1 MSSETVDVDEGYNP
15 LTPGDD
21 DRKLYEWQAVPATG
35 AGDAMTKMMTGLV
48 QQGFHY
54 ASTVAPPTGH
64 AEMPLRDRGG
74 VHLYRLLKDK
84 NYLEME
90 EKIITKKVLEYQAQ
104 ILALRME
111 VDQKSVEIGKFR
123 QEHPE
128 LGWK

>member
-1 MSSETVDVDEGYNP
+1 MSSAITDVDEGYNP

-35 AGDAMTKMMTGLV
+35 AGDAMTKMMTDLMH
-48 QQGFHY
+48 QGFHY
-54 ASTVAPPTGH
+54 ASTTAPPIGH

-74 VHLYRLLKDK
+74 VHLYRLRKDK

-90 EKIITKKVLEYQAQ
+90 ERIITKKVLEYQAQ

-111 VDQKSVEIGKFR
+111 VDLKSVEMSNFR
-123 QEHPE
+123 KEHPHM
-128 LGWK
+128 GWK